1 MQRTGLIGNLAR
13 IASGSGTFLI
23 LLLLMLVFSVLTLKT
38 QSSTGAD
45 AGRASARRAFNSLST
60 SATAVIIATASPED
74 REFAA
79 GAEAEMKKLGLTLAG
94 MVNGGPPDARRL
106 LDQLAAEDRF
116 PSVLIASGSSSRWTV
131 FDRYEEFRSEML
143 IVPREELWPD
153 FLKLSNLLG
162 VASQTAIYAIIAVGM
177 TMVIISREIDL
188 SVGSVLA
195 LASVTTT
202 VCLRD
207 HCDGMNADIL
217 NTLFAIGLGLALAT
231 VAGAVNGLM
240 LTVFR
245 LPSFIVTL
253 GMMLM
258 ARGAAQLISRQQSIG
273 SSAIPPLFRAAGGI
287 GFLGIPNPVW
297 LMVGLYAAAHF
308 LMSRTLFGRMLYAIG
323 GNPEA
328 AELCG
333 IRIARIRLLV
343 FSISGFLAGLGGL
356 LLSARLNAGD
366 PKYGEMYELE
376 VIAAVVVGGTSLL
389 GGEGRMLGTL
399 AGAFIIAII
408 RNGMNLLGVDSA
420 SQSIVL
426 GSVLLTAVLIDQ
438 AKRRWQQQ

>member
-1 MQRTGLIGNLAR
+1 MQRTGLIGKLAR
-13 IASGSGTFLI
+13 TASGSGTFLI
-23 LLLLMLVFSVLTLKT
+23 LLLLMLVFSVLTIRT
-38 QSSTGAD
+38 QSSTGTD
-45 AGRASARRAFNSLST
+45 AGYSSAREASQSLPK
-60 SATAVIIATASPED
+60 SATVVIIATASPED
-74 REFAA
+74 REFTVGAAA
-79 GAEAEMKKLGLTLAG
+79 GLTEQGFTPAG
-94 MVNGGPPDARRL
+94 IVNGGPPDARRL
-106 LDQLAAEDRF
+106 LDRLAAENRF
-116 PSVLIASGSSSRWTV
+116 PSVLIASGASSVWTV
-131 FDRYEEFRSEML
+131 FERYEQFHPEML

-207 HCDGMNADIL
+207 YCGGVNASAPAV
-217 NTLFAIGLGLALAT
+217 LFALGIGLAVAT
-231 VAGAVNGLM
+231 AAGAINGLM

-258 ARGAAQLISRQQSIG
+258 ARGAAQLISQQQSIG
-273 SSAIPPLFRAAGGI
+273 SSDIPPIFRAAGGS
-287 GFLGIPNPVW
+287 GLLGVPNPVW
-297 LMVGLYAAAHF
+297 LMIGLYAAAHF
-308 LMSRTLFGRMLYAIG
+308 LMSRTLFGRVLYAIG

-333 IRIARIRLLV
+333 IRIARMRLLV

-408 RNGMNLLGVDSA
+408 RNGMNLLGVESA
-420 SQSIVL
+420 SQNIVL
-426 GSVLLTAVLIDQ
+426 GAVLLTAVLIDQ
-438 AKRRWQQQ
+438 AKRRWQQH